1 MKRRCVFF
9 DRDGIV
15 NRVPDPDRYVTRFEA
30 FHLLPAFWDALRVV
44 CAAGAV
50 AVVVTNQRGV
60 ATGVVSP
67 LELERMHAALQQGAA
82 ERGLE
87 ILDILVCPF
96 DDDRHP
102 WRKPQ
107 PGMLLEAALRHP
119 IDLSLSWMVGDQE
132 SDVLAGRRA
141 GCRTLRLVRGDEP
154 SAADIVIRSEAELAQ
169 ALRQCL
175 AAGEEATE

>member
-15 NRVPDPDRYVTRFEA
+15 NRVPDPDRYVTHSDG
-30 FHLLPAFWDALRVV
+30 FHLLPTFWAALQAVHDAT
-44 CAAGAV
+44 AA

-60 ATGVVSP
+60 ATGAIPP
-67 LELERMHAALQQGAA
+67 LELERMHAALQRGAA

-87 ILDILVCPF
+87 ILDILVCPY
-96 DDDRHP
+96 DDDQHP

-107 PGMLLEAALRHP
+107 PGMLLEAAKRHHL
-119 IDLSLSWMVGDQE
+119 DLARSWMVGDQE
-132 SDVLAGRRA
+132 SDVLAGRQA
-141 GCRTLRLVRGDEP
+141 GCRTLRLVRGEA
-154 SAADIVIRSEAELAQ
+154 SSTADVVIRSEAELAD

-175 AAGEEATE
+175 AAGEEAAE